1 MKKTSWFALLL
12 LLLLGALSQSN
23 CYFDNLQELHPE
35 LLLNNECDTASI
47 MSYQTH
53 IRPIMSN
60 SCGANNTC
68 HDAQAA
74 NGGVQLE
81 TYEGVKDAVNNG
93 KLMSSILWD
102 GSTALMPKDSPS
114 QLRDC
119 AISQLQKW
127 IAAGAPNN

>member
-1 MKKTSWFALLL
+1 MKKTSGFAHSL

-35 LLLNNECDTASI
+35 LLLNNECDTVSI

-53 IRPIMSN
+53 IRPIMTN

-81 TYEGVKDAVNNG
+81 TYEGVKSAVDNG
-93 KLMSSILWD
+93 KLMGSILWD
-102 GSTALMPKDSPS
+102 GNAVQMPKDSPS
-114 QLRDC
+114 KLRDC
-119 AISQLQKW
+119 TISQLQKW